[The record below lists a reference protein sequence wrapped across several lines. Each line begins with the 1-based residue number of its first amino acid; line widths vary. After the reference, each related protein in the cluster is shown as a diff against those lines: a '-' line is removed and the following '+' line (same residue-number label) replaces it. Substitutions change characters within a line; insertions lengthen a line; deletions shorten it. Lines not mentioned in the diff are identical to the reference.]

1 MNAFPEL
8 TRVLINNAIQAESSK
23 HLQADEYERRKNRKG
38 HANGYKPKKVR
49 TRIGE
54 ITLAVPQVQEGRFYP
69 STLEKGLRSVR
80 APVPTL
86 GRGEAAAIARKNSTT
101 ETGLAGRTAAYP
113 QKQGFNATEANADQ
127 ISSLTTTFAF
137 NSKPN
142 TIAFLANL
150 MNVASTNIYYSY
162 SPSVRVD
169 IVINLGRDWAYT
181 NPLQ

>member
-1 MNAFPEL
+1 MSVEKPSC
-8 TRVLINNAIQAESSK
+8 TNNAIQAESSK
-23 HLQADEYERRKNRKG
+23 HLQTDEYERRKNRKG
-38 HANGYKPKKVR
+38 HANGYKPKKSPNKNSR
-49 TRIGE
+49 DHLCSATCAKWKI
-54 ITLAVPQVQEGRFYP
+54 FYP
-69 STLEKGLRSVR
+69 SALEKGLRSER
-80 APVPTL
+80 ALVPTL
-86 GRGEAAAIARKNSTT
+86 GQGEAAAIARKNSTT
-101 ETGLAGRTAAYP
+101 ETGLAGRTAAYL

-137 NSKPN
+137 NSKPH